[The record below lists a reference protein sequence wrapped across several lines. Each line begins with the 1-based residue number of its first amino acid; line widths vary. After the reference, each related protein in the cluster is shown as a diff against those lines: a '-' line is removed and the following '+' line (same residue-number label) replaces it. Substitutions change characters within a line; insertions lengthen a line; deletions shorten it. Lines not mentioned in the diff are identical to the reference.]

1 MATIERVSAPA
12 FTGLPLQEELAGDV
26 EQLWDLHNLARA
38 KRLIDWTCRH
48 VHRHARGAVAEVG
61 AGIGTYSD
69 RLLANGAERL
79 VLLEP
84 DDICAGVLDT
94 RFADDPRVIVAK
106 DAVPDAPTLAEHAG
120 RLDAV
125 VSQNVIEH
133 IEDDFGA
140 VEAMAGALR
149 HGGVVSL
156 QVPAHPKLYNELDR
170 VYGHYRRYDR
180 AHLRNVVEAA
190 GLEVIEM
197 RSFNLLGV
205 LGWLSKRRNPDPSIS
220 AGALK
225 VYETLVPLWRPFE
238 EALRPRWGLS
248 LLVHARRV

>member
-1 MATIERVSAPA
+1 M
-12 FTGLPLQEELAGDV
+12 GDV

-38 KRLIDWTCRH
+38 KRLIDWTCKH

-61 AGIGTYSD
+61 AGIGTYSE
-69 RLLANGAERL
+69 RLLANGADKL
-79 VLLEP
+79 ILLEP
-84 DDICAGVLDT
+84 DDICANMLST
-94 RFADDPRVIVAK
+94 RFDSDSRVTVAK
-106 DAVPDAPTLAEHAG
+106 DELPLAPTLAEHSR

-140 VEAMAGALR
+140 VESMASALR
-149 HGGVVSL
+149 HGGVLSL

-180 AHLRNVVEAA
+180 EHLRNVVESA

-205 LGWLSKRRNPDPSIS
+205 LGWLSKRRDPSPNIS
-220 AGALK
+220 SAALR
-225 VYETLVPLWRPFE
+225 VYEALVPLWKPFE
-238 EALRPRWGLS
+238 EMLRPRVGLS
-248 LLVHARRV
+248 LLVHARRI